1 MRKRLFS
8 SGERLAIQ
16 TANAIS
22 GRDKSGPYK
31 AQAVRKEGRRIAIGL
46 SLLFLLAGLLT
57 ACSSGSSS
65 GSSSSS
71 PTTSATGSAST
82 STPAPGV
89 ALGSQPCPVAVSSP
103 SHWDPIIPTQANVSK
118 VESVTCANLMGN
130 STLQALVTVRFD
142 GTGSN
147 LDLYV
152 YRNITDAS
160 PAQVFKLQGLY
171 HGAAKISNYNTVLSG
186 EVDQNSTINVGKPNA
201 GLTQDLFREF
211 KWSDGAGTF
220 VPVSFPGLFPDMTRY
235 QAENDQAQVNQGH
248 DPWKLSAQ
256 AVSSTL
262 AVTLLKWSTSAQTT
276 IVSGGGQHDVDAV
289 VTVKNTGP
297 GGNTIKVTL
306 SRLENNANG
315 GIWEATAVE
324 STGMSITSPQSRDR
338 LNSPV
343 AVTGTGPAFEG
354 KIGQVVI
361 LDHLYSTIGHADAN
375 GATGNGPTTFST
387 NVSYNS
393 TFKGG
398 TQEGI
403 VQLYSRSN
411 ADGSIAGTV
420 MIKELLS
427 A

>member
-1 MRKRLFS
+1 MQKSFFS
-8 SGERLAIQ
+8 SGKWQ
-16 TANAIS
+16 
-22 GRDKSGPYK
+22 G
-31 AQAVRKEGRRIAIGL
+31 IAM
-46 SLLFLLAGLLT
+46 SLFLLLVSLLA
-57 ACSSGSSS
+57 ACSLPGGSG
-65 GSSSSS
+65 GSASSS
-71 PTTSATGSAST
+71 PTTSATSSAST

-89 ALGSQPCPVAVSSP
+89 QLGPQPCPVAVSTP

-118 VESVTCANLMGN
+118 VESITCANLMGN
-130 STLQALVTVRFD
+130 PTLQALVVVRFA
-142 GTGSN
+142 GTGSM

-152 YRNITDAS
+152 YRNITDAN
-160 PAQVFKLQGLY
+160 PAQVFKLQSLY
-171 HGAAKISNYNTVLSG
+171 KGSAKISNYNTVLTG
-186 EVDQNSTINVGKPNA
+186 EVDQNSSINAGKPNV

-220 VPVSFPGLFPDMTRY
+220 VPVSFPGLFPDLTRY
-235 QAENDQAQVNQGH
+235 QAEIDQAQVNQGH

-256 AVSSTL
+256 TVSSTL
-262 AVTLLKWSTSAQTT
+262 AVTLLKWSASAQTT
-276 IVSGGGQHDVDAV
+276 IVSGGGQRDVDAV

-297 GGNTIKVTL
+297 GGNSIKVTL

-324 STGMSITSPQSRDR
+324 ATGMSITSPQSRDR

-343 AVTGTGPAFEG
+343 AVTGTGNAFEG

-361 LDHLYSTIGHADAN
+361 LDHLYTTIGHADAN
-375 GATGNGPTTFST
+375 GATGNGPTTFSA
-387 NVSYNS
+387 NVSYTT

>member
-1 MRKRLFS
+1 MRKSLFS
-8 SGERLAIQ
+8 SGKRQGLAL
-16 TANAIS
+16 S
-22 GRDKSGPYK
+22 
-31 AQAVRKEGRRIAIGL
+31 L
-46 SLLFLLAGLLT
+46 SLLLLLAGLLS
-57 ACSSGSSS
+57 ACSMPGGSGSS
-65 GSSSSS
+65 GGHASSS
-71 PTTSATGSAST
+71 PTTLATSSVST
-82 STPAPGV
+82 STPTPGIG
-89 ALGSQPCPVAVSSP
+89 LGQQPCPVAVSVP
-103 SHWDPIIPTQANVSK
+103 SHWDPVIPTQANVSK

-130 STLQALVTVRFD
+130 PTLQALVIVRFD

-152 YRNITDAS
+152 YNNITDAN
-160 PAQVFKLQGLY
+160 PTQVFKLQGLY
-171 HGAAKISNYNTVLSG
+171 HGAAKISNYNTVLTG
-186 EVDQNSTINVGKPNA
+186 EVDQNSAINVGKSNA

-220 VPVSFPGLFPDMTRY
+220 VPVSFPGLFPDLTRY
-235 QAENDQAQVNQGH
+235 QAETDQAQVNQGH
-248 DPWKLSAQ
+248 DPWKLSAET
-256 AVSSTL
+256 VSNTL

-297 GGNTIKVTL
+297 VGNTIKVTL
-306 SRLENNANG
+306 SRLEGNANG

-324 STGMSITSPQSRDR
+324 TTGMSITSPQNRDR
-338 LNSPV
+338 VNSPV
-343 AVTGTGPAFEG
+343 TVSGTGTAFEG
-354 KIGQVVI
+354 KIGQVVV
-361 LDHLYSTIGHADAN
+361 LDHLYNTIGHADAN
-375 GATGNGPTTFST
+375 GATGNGSTTFSA
-387 NVSYNS
+387 NISYTS

-420 MIKELLS
+420 MVKELLN

>member
-1 MRKRLFS
+1 MRKSLFS
-8 SGERLAIQ
+8 SGKRQGLAL
-16 TANAIS
+16 S
-22 GRDKSGPYK
+22 
-31 AQAVRKEGRRIAIGL
+31 L
-46 SLLFLLAGLLT
+46 SLLLLLAGLLS
-57 ACSSGSSS
+57 ACSMPGGSGSS
-65 GSSSSS
+65 GGHASSS
-71 PTTSATGSAST
+71 PTTLATSSVST
-82 STPAPGV
+82 STPTPGIG
-89 ALGSQPCPVAVSSP
+89 LGQQPCPVAVSVP
-103 SHWDPIIPTQANVSK
+103 SHWDPVIPTQANVSK

-130 STLQALVTVRFD
+130 PTLQALVIVRFD

-152 YRNITDAS
+152 YNNITDAN
-160 PAQVFKLQGLY
+160 PTQVFKLQGLY
-171 HGAAKISNYNTVLSG
+171 HGAAKISNYNTVLTG
-186 EVDQNSTINVGKPNA
+186 EVDQNSAINVGKSNA

-220 VPVSFPGLFPDMTRY
+220 VPVSFPGFFPDLTRY
-235 QAENDQAQVNQGH
+235 QAETDQAQVNQGH
-248 DPWKLSAQ
+248 DPWKLSAET
-256 AVSSTL
+256 VSNTL

-297 GGNTIKVTL
+297 VGNTIKVTL
-306 SRLENNANG
+306 SRLEGNANG

-324 STGMSITSPQSRDR
+324 TTGMSITSPQNRDR
-338 LNSPV
+338 VNSPV
-343 AVTGTGPAFEG
+343 TVSGTGTAFEG
-354 KIGQVVI
+354 KIGQVVV
-361 LDHLYSTIGHADAN
+361 LDHLYNTIGHADAN
-375 GATGNGPTTFST
+375 GATGNGSTTFSA
-387 NVSYNS
+387 NISYTS

-420 MIKELLS
+420 MVKELLN

>member
-1 MRKRLFS
+1 MQKSLFR
-8 SGERLAIQ
+8 SGKWQGI
-16 TANAIS
+16 TMS
-22 GRDKSGPYK
+22 
-31 AQAVRKEGRRIAIGL
+31 L
-46 SLLFLLAGLLT
+46 SLFLLLASLLA
-57 ACSSGSSS
+57 ACSMPGGSNGSGSA
-65 GSSSSS
+65 SSS
-71 PTTSATGSAST
+71 PTTVATGT

-89 ALGSQPCPVAVSSP
+89 QLGPQPCPVAVSAP

-130 STLQALVTVRFD
+130 PTLQAFVTVGIN
-142 GTGSN
+142 GTGSI

-171 HGAAKISNYNTVLSG
+171 KGSAKISNYNTVLTG
-186 EVDQNSTINVGKPNA
+186 EVDQNSAINAGKPNA
-201 GLTQDLFREF
+201 GLMQDLFREF

-220 VPVSFPGLFPDMTRY
+220 VPVSFPGLFPDLTRY
-235 QAENDQAQVNQGH
+235 QAETDQVQVNQGH

-256 AVSSTL
+256 TVSSTL
-262 AVTLLKWSTSAQTT
+262 AVTLLKWPTSAQTT

-324 STGMSITSPQSRDR
+324 ATSMSITSPQNRDR
-338 LNSPV
+338 LTSPITV
-343 AVTGTGPAFEG
+343 AGTGNAFEG

-361 LDHLYSTIGHADAN
+361 LDHLYNTIGHADAN
-375 GATGNGPTTFST
+375 GATGNGHTTFSA